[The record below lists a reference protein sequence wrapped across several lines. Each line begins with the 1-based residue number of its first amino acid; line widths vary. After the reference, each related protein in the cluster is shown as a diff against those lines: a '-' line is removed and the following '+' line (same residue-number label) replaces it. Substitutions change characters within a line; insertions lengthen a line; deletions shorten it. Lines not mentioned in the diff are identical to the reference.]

1 MRFLRVPSIPAMGR
15 ASNRGVRILSRWT
28 RGDWFWVAS
37 SSVLFGLGVIFLPFV
52 VRAKPVQKWLEGTKK
67 AVVVLV
73 ADAVLFLNMMNCIR
87 LHNQQGT
94 GSFLLAAGC
103 AAGITLLVLN
113 RMKNG
118 REKQ

>member
-1 MRFLRVPSIPAMGR
+1 
-15 ASNRGVRILSRWT
+15 
-28 RGDWFWVAS
+28 
-37 SSVLFGLGVIFLPFV
+37 
-52 VRAKPVQKWLEGTKK
+52 
-67 AVVVLV
+67 VVVLV